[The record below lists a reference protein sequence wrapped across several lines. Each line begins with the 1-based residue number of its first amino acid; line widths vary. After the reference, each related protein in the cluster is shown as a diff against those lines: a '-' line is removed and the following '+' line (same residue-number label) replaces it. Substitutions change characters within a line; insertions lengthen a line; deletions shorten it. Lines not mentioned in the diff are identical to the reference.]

1 MWNSKHKFTIPPEK
15 YRAWAE
21 IDLDNAEHNF
31 KQVKAATG
39 ALVCCVIKADAYGH
53 GAVQLAKLYQACGAD
68 YLAVSNV
75 QEALQ
80 LRRQRI
86 TLPILILGYSSTK
99 CAKLLAD
106 HHITQCVFSYEY
118 GMELARA
125 AAEAR
130 VTVKVHI
137 KIDTGMGRIGF
148 LCRDNDK
155 NELEA
160 AAEVCRQPHLE
171 AEGIFTH
178 FATADEGEGGEAYTR
193 AQFSLFTQAI
203 DRLAD
208 AGVTFPIRHCANSAA
223 VFDYPESHLDM
234 VRAGIVLYGLPPSER
249 LRNHPDLRPVMSLRS
264 VISHVK
270 TVQADETVS
279 YGRTY
284 AAPATRQI
292 ATVPIGYADGFS
304 RSLGQAGYCLCV
316 GDTAAPIV
324 GRVCMDQLML
334 DVTDIDCRVGD
345 EILVFGEIPPFT
357 AARVAALSDTIN
369 YEVVCDVGKRVPR
382 VFVRGGE
389 ITEWKDDILE
399 EIYP

>member
-1 MWNSKHKFTIPPEK
+1 MNFDNTCV
-15 YRAWAE
+15 R
-21 IDLDNAEHNF
+21 IDLDAIDANIDAIR
-31 KQVKAATG
+31 QRVGVDVMAI
-39 ALVCCVIKADAYGH
+39 IKADAYGH
-53 GAVQLAKLYQACGAD
+53 GAIQVARLLQDKCSFFG
-68 YLAVSNV
+68 VSSML
-75 QEALQ
+75 EAME
-80 LRRQRI
+80 LRRAGI
-86 TLPILILGYSSTK
+86 YNPILILGHTPLSAFRTAIEAEIRPTIYTYD
-99 CAKLLAD
+99 AALALS
-106 HHITQCVFSYEY
+106 HEAQRSGKT
-118 GMELARA
+118 A
-125 AAEAR
+125 AFHFA
-130 VTVKVHI
+130 V
-137 KIDTGMGRIGF
+137 DTGMSRLGFQATEEDAEICARIASLPG
-148 LCRDNDK
+148 LY
-155 NELEA
+155 
-160 AAEVCRQPHLE
+160 

-203 DRLAD
+203 DRLAEV
-208 AGVTFPIRHCANSAA
+208 GITFPIRHCANSAA
-223 VFDYPESHLDM
+223 IFDYPESHLDM

-249 LRNHPDLRPVMSLRS
+249 LRNHPNLHPVMSLRS

-270 TVQADETVS
+270 TVQPDETVS

-284 AAPATRQI
+284 AAPAARQI

-334 DVTDIDCRVGD
+334 DVTDIDCHVGD

-357 AARVAALSDTIN
+357 AARVATLSNTIN

-389 ITEWKDDILE
+389 IIEWKDDILE
-399 EIYP
+399 DIHP